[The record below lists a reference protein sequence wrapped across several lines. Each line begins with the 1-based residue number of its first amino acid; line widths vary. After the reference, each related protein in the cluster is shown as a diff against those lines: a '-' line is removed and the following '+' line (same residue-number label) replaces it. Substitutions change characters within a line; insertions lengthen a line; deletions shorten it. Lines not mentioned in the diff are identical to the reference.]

1 MNGLNKLNILATEL
15 QNEGYHKFLA
25 AREVWDLASK
35 RSCEQQHYKVDVE
48 RSTKLI
54 PNIKIPIFKVK
65 FKETGSALLSKF
77 LWDTSLLLPD
87 ADPSII
93 RSNGW
98 ATIGIKRLLD
108 QYGLDP
114 VVPKKIKIPI
124 VVPLQFDET
133 DILRDI
139 AIGLSKA
146 EVNITEKLNS
156 SKTLSYTL
164 TVCFAEQFERL
175 RNDLGIDRKEFID
188 SLKYCTKWA
197 STGGKTE
204 SDFFKT
210 NDKRFIGKSILN
222 NEYEMSMQLAP
233 DYFRY
238 FQSLKISETRTLLCP
253 IVGIYEL
260 KVGTE
265 PTKYLIIM
273 NNLFYG
279 LEDRGISLKVYDLK
293 GSRKNRLRKE
303 NLKGKTLMDTN
314 FDLERNG
321 DLLPLVDHP
330 KLDFFD
336 VIERDCNFLR
346 QQEIVDYSLLLIL
359 DEENRVVVCGIID
372 YLRKYDLIK
381 KLEHQIKKLQYLGED
396 PTIVKPEVY
405 ANRFI
410 ESLRRRIMITQ
421 NLNKKADN

>member
-1 MNGLNKLNILATEL
+1 MATEL

-25 AREVWDLASK
+25 VKEVWDLASK
-35 RSCEQQHYKVDVE
+35 RSNEQQHYKVEVE

-87 ADPSII
+87 ADPSVI

-98 ATIGIKRLLD
+98 ATLDTKRLLD

-114 VVPKKIKIPI
+114 VVPKKITIPI

-175 RNDLGIDRKEFID
+175 RSDLGIDRKEFID

-321 DLLPLVDHP
+321 DLLPLLDHP